1 MKSQRLAQDH
11 QRARVELFECA
22 AQRAV
27 LARRHAVAQPA
38 LGAQQGHPLLA
49 GLAVVA
55 LVDVLLR
62 HPVGQALAQL
72 AVNVVKK
79 GQRQVGGGRSHAE
92 QSLCVAG
99 VAQSPWNTGFCL
111 AENAL

>member
-1 MKSQRLAQDH
+1 MKGQRLAQDH
-11 QRARVELFECA
+11 QRARVEFFECA
-22 AQRAV
+22 AQRAI

-38 LGAQQGHPLLA
+38 FGAQQGHPLLA

-79 GQRQVGGGRSHAE
+79 RQRQVGGR
-92 QSLCVAG
+92 
-99 VAQSPWNTGFCL
+99 
-111 AENAL
+111 